1 MDHPGFWQA
10 IAQFAFMR
18 QALAAAIIVG
28 GLCSVLSVY
37 VVLRGMAFIGDG
49 ISHAA
54 FGGIALGLLIFGTE
68 AATSYKISLV
78 TAVFA
83 LTVAVLIGIVSQRG
97 RLSTDS
103 AIGIFFAFSM
113 ALGVFLVGLRK
124 MYTADLMTYLF
135 GSILAV
141 TRQDLILMAVLAALI
156 MGFVA
161 LSYKELIYYSFD
173 PQMAWASGL
182 PANFFHYALLTMLA
196 LTIVASVKVVGVV
209 LVSSFLVIPGAT
221 ARLVCARFGTTMAVA
236 VAFGILSAFL
246 GLYVTHLWDV
256 PTGATIVIAQFLGFC
271 LAWIVAL
278 KRGN

>member
-1 MDHPGFWQA
+1 MGFWQA

-18 QALAAAIIVG
+18 QALVAAIIVG

-49 ISHAA
+49 IAHAA

-68 AATSYKISLV
+68 AATSYKITLV
-78 TAVFA
+78 TAAFA
-83 LTVAVLIGIVSQRG
+83 LAVAVLIGVVSRRG
-97 RLSTDS
+97 GLSTDS

-141 TRQDLILMAVLAALI
+141 TRSDLILMAVLAALI

-182 PANFFHYALLTMLA
+182 PATFFHYALLTMLA

-221 ARLVCARFGTTMAVA
+221 ARLVCARFGTMMAVA
-236 VAFGILSAFL
+236 VVFGITSAFL
-246 GLYVTHLWDV
+246 GLYVSHLWNV
-256 PTGATIVIAQFLGFC
+256 PTGATIVITQFIGFSV
-271 LAWIVAL
+271 AWIAAL
-278 KRGN
+278 RGK